1 MQTNSNSYDV
11 IVMGGGPAGSTIASI
26 LAREG
31 RRVVLFEKE
40 QFPRHHIGESLMTDT
55 YFTFQ
60 RMGFLEKLKRSPFV
74 VKYSVQFANSTG
86 RESRPFYFFE
96 ANPAPAFPFYECRSG
111 QLISKALADLLRGR
125 RFL

>member
-1 MQTNSNSYDV
+1 MIENNNSSFDV

-60 RMGFLEKLKRSPFV
+60 RMGFLEKLKKSPFT
-74 VKYSVQFANSTG
+74 VKYSVQFASSSG
-86 RESRPFYFFE
+86 RESRPFYGS
-96 ANPAPAFPFYECRSG
+96 AAPHPHRAPACR
-111 QLISKALADLLRGR
+111 LTRAV
-125 RFL
+125 